1 MSAATKLAAGCLAA
15 GLSACLS
22 QPGPRY
28 TVVPPLESGM
38 QRYGQMSADLASLNG
53 AVATVS
59 QGTANIGR
67 VVNPVQEA
75 NNALGQGF
83 VQVLKAQGA
92 LDSLSGR
99 VGRMFHANP

>member
-1 MSAATKLAAGCLAA
+1 
-15 GLSACLS
+15 
-22 QPGPRY
+22 
-28 TVVPPLESGM
+28 M

-83 VQVLKAQGA
+83 VQVLKA
-92 LDSLSGR
+92 
-99 VGRMFHANP
+99 